1 MRWNYVFTLVSMGK
15 INFFTVDTRYKLN
28 HKKLIKNWI
37 LDIFK
42 SEQLLKIDN
51 LNVIICS
58 DDYLHEINQKYLQHD
73 FLTDIITFKYSDID
87 NFLEGE
93 LYISIDRVKENSRN
107 LGIPVRNELF
117 RVIAH
122 GILHLCGH
130 NDKRKQ
136 EKQKMRELE
145 NRYLQILKI

>member
-1 MRWNYVFTLVSMGK
+1 MGK

-122 GILHLCGH
+122 GILHLCGY